1 MIKRTRRILV
11 GACNLGSGAN
21 GIDEGQLVP
30 LINKTDVIWSIEPAI
45 DALVIARGLSNDI
58 DKDPSA
64 IKRETYRSCPILRG
78 KVKSARYLTYD
89 APVEQ
94 VTTVTYTGLNLED
107 MSELTIT
114 ILYQDT
120 KGFMGNR
127 QYRKTYS
134 VLNQT
139 GAVIAPNTNNTG
151 YIDLLVAKINR
162 DPHRRVKASR
172 TPGSSILTLTAL
184 PIAAGRSS
192 LNDIDEFTQ
201 VKFET
206 SSIVSEINDNGLSV
220 DNVLGEV
227 AITQQPVRGTGYW
240 ASVRDIEKYCKA
252 YDGLTNRTIFPVPS
266 MDSTWMTGKDVEY
279 DLLTIDHY
287 IPYDAPDSY
296 EKWAEHTT
304 IIAIPHCNSTPS
316 TDILTITGAL
326 VALGVTVEGF
336 SMGGQP

>member
-11 GACNLGSGAN
+11 GACNEGGDSPIL
-21 GIDEGQLVP
+21 EGQIVP
-30 LINKTDVIWSIEPAI
+30 LINKTDVILSVEPSI
-45 DALVIARGLSNDI
+45 DALVIARGLTNAI
-58 DKDPSA
+58 DDDPSA
-64 IKRETYRSCPILRG
+64 LQLETYRSCPILKG
-78 KVKSARYLTYD
+78 KVKSAKYLAYE
-89 APVEQ
+89 APTEQ
-94 VTTVTYTGLNLED
+94 ETTVTYTGLNLED

-114 ILYQDT
+114 VLYQDT
-120 KGFMGNR
+120 KGFLGNR

-139 GAVIAPNTNNTG
+139 GAAIAPDTNNTG

-162 DPHRRVKASR
+162 DPHRRIEASR
-172 TPGSSILTLTAL
+172 TPASSVLTLTAL

-201 VKFET
+201 VKFEV

-220 DNVLGEV
+220 DNALGLV
-227 AITQQPVRGTGYW
+227 ATTALTRGTGYW

-266 MDSTWMTGKDVEY
+266 MDSTWMTTKDETY
-279 DLLTIDHY
+279 HLITIDHY
-287 IPYDAPDSY
+287 VPYDAPDSY

-304 IIAIPHCNSTPS
+304 IIAFPVCSSAISLDS
-316 TDILTITGAL
+316 KGIISALTAL
-326 VALGVTVEGF
+326 DVVVEGWTY
-336 SMGGQP
+336 

>member
-11 GACNLGSGAN
+11 GACNLGSGPN

-45 DALVIARGLSNDI
+45 DALIIARGLTNEI
-58 DKDPSA
+58 DDDPSA
-64 IKRETYRSCPILRG
+64 IRRETYRSCPILRG

-94 VTTVTYTGLNLED
+94 VTDITFTANLED

-139 GAVIAPNTNNTG
+139 GAIMTPAEIV
-151 YIDLLVAKINR
+151 DELVLKINR
-162 DPHRRVKASR
+162 DAHRRIQATDV
-172 TPGSSILTLTAL
+172 GIGGDVLTLTGL

-201 VKFET
+201 VKFDV

-220 DNVLGEV
+220 DNTFGTI
-227 AITQQPVRGTGYW
+227 ATTTPVRGSGYW

-304 IIAIPHCNSTPS
+304 IIAIPYCNSTPS
-316 TDILTITGAL
+316 VDVLTITGAL
-326 VALGVTVEGF
+326 EALGVTVEGF
-336 SMGGQP
+336 SMGQP